1 MRGGNRRRTELR
13 VFAEAPRLS
22 LSLSLS
28 LSLLSDA
35 LYLLSLCRM
44 CALLLLDQLR
54 ERSRAL
60 ARFRDLIALIRITV
74 VPRETREKYSDDRFP
89 TLCRQEY

>member
-13 VFAEAPRLS
+13 VFVEAPRLS

-35 LYLLSLCRM
+35 LYFLSVYRTR
-44 CALLLLDQLR
+44 ALLLLDPA
-54 ERSRAL
+54 EGTF
-60 ARFRDLIALIRITV
+60 ARFRELIALIHVTV
-74 VPRETREKYSDDRFP
+74 VPRETREKKYSGDRFP